1 MHVFTVHLQEA
12 ALTRVTKM
20 RDVFNHSFGLD
31 EHGTP
36 RTWRPRDNI
45 AQLARQARR
54 EAARVLALL
63 VSSSRAWGLAAVAA
77 CCQVARGPLAQGIA
91 VLRGCLELLLA
102 WVCAATSQDCCNVSS
117 NNSNHIQFVWCPCI

>member
-1 MHVFTVHLQEA
+1 
-12 ALTRVTKM
+12 M

-45 AQLARQARR
+45 PQLARQARR

-63 VSSSRAWGLAAVAA
+63 VSTNEAAAAWLLSCSVQCMHLPVRHSCSCSWGLSHYVYLALLVSMFCPMGLLHDSLCSVQCNAVSA
-77 CCQVARGPLAQGIA
+77 
-91 VLRGCLELLLA
+91 EL
-102 WVCAATSQDCCNVSS
+102 
-117 NNSNHIQFVWCPCI
+117 

>member
-1 MHVFTVHLQEA
+1 VQLQEA

-63 VSSSRAWGLAAVAA
+63 VSSTSRAWTKSQAADVM
-77 CCQVARGPLAQGIA
+77 CCRAQ
-91 VLRGCLELLLA
+91 
-102 WVCAATSQDCCNVSS
+102 AATCQRQC
-117 NNSNHIQFVWCPCI
+117 FVALLGLCRVVL